1 MVPTSDP
8 AERGRVD
15 RIGMPQR
22 KKTGSPTAT
31 MGLGCVKNPSA
42 GHFRARLIQP
52 ECCSPHETFTKATHL
67 ILFLRAEDWLSR
79 FYAARVKT
87 GKSRS
92 EQMFS
97 GLPPKPDSPNEF
109 SGAAD
114 RDRAATPLA
123 PRDYA
128 PRRRAL
134 DQVPRLNS
142 SRSRINS
149 PAALRTHRPNSDYG
163 RRHAAASTRAEP
175 GTTPTRRGCVA
186 GNGIF

>member
-1 MVPTSDP
+1 
-8 AERGRVD
+8 
-15 RIGMPQR
+15 
-22 KKTGSPTAT
+22 
-31 MGLGCVKNPSA
+31 
-42 GHFRARLIQP
+42 
-52 ECCSPHETFTKATHL
+52 
-67 ILFLRAEDWLSR
+67 
-79 FYAARVKT
+79 
-87 GKSRS
+87 
-92 EQMFS
+92 MFS

-109 SGAAD
+109 S
-114 RDRAATPLA
+114 DRATTPRS
-123 PRDYA
+123 PRNGA

>member
-1 MVPTSDP
+1 MHDRVTSPP
-8 AERGRVD
+8 A
-15 RIGMPQR
+15 PQ
-22 KKTGSPTAT
+22 
-31 MGLGCVKNPSA
+31 N
-42 GHFRARLIQP
+42 
-52 ECCSPHETFTKATHL
+52 
-67 ILFLRAEDWLSR
+67 D
-79 FYAARVKT
+79 
-87 GKSRS
+87 
-92 EQMFS
+92 
-97 GLPPKPDSPNEF
+97 
-109 SGAAD
+109 
-114 RDRAATPLA
+114 
-123 PRDYA
+123 A